1 MSMEDLSEGTR
12 AGHSTY
18 LSPGSVS
25 SEYDASS
32 YSADMKKFK
41 KLALE
46 SKEYQSSEYGGTSE
60 YGLNPSAS
68 SSEEMHRG
76 SMKRNPQL

>member
-1 MSMEDLSEGTR
+1 MDDLSGGGR
-12 AGHSTY
+12 AGQNTH

-32 YSADMKKFK
+32 YSTDMKRFR

-46 SKEYQSSEYGGTSE
+46 SKEYGSSEYGGVTSE

-76 SMKRNPQL
+76 SMKRNNPQL